1 MKAIVI
7 RQPWAEQIISGEKKI
22 EYRTWDT
29 SYRGWLLIVSNKQAV
44 GMMEI
49 VDVRYNE
56 AEGIYEWIIGE
67 VKRIEE
73 PFYVR
78 GKPGIFEVEI

>member
-7 RQPWAEQIISGEKKI
+7 RQPWAEQILSGEKKI
-22 EYRTWDT
+22 EYRTWGT
-29 SYRGWLLIVSNKQAV
+29 SYRGWLLIVSNQQVV

-56 AEGIYEWIIGE
+56 SEKVYEWIIGD
-67 VKRIEE
+67 VKRIDK